1 MQVFKTLYIS
11 IGQNFPKF
19 TIFKSFQLKF
29 HFYYKPFK
37 TCNDKYSGFG
47 TPTNQSIFIIEKME
61 HAGIFQNIEVIL
73 RNFCGIFLTFF
84 IIIIIF

>member
-1 MQVFKTLYIS
+1 MQVFNFKTLYIS

-19 TIFKSFQLKF
+19 TIFKSFRLKF
-29 HFYYKPFK
+29 HFYYK
-37 TCNDKYSGFG
+37 
-47 TPTNQSIFIIEKME
+47 PTNQSIFIIEKME

-84 IIIIIF
+84 IIIISF